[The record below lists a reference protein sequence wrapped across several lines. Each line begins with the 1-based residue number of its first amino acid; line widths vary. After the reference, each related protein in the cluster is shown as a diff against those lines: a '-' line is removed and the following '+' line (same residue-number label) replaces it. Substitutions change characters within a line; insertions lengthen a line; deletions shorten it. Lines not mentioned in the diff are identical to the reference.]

1 MIRMGSAW
9 IAATADSRGN
19 RLLEYEPTKSQPPG
33 RYFINARCCSDV
45 AEHIALVLEEFNPRP
60 VDPIDTNRWTYRFE
74 YDGPRTTSLSD
85 SLDLL
90 KEVLILRTTPEMDG
104 ALALDFYKV
113 PEDDVPSNRW
123 ANTPAG
129 ELIHRGKYYGDT
141 ASGKELADRIATVIR
156 THLAYSSVDAVIAI
170 PGTERKF
177 GERLA
182 GGVAK
187 RLSIPCIP
195 CERSVAATSAAK
207 TGRERVELEDFS
219 IEASAVSGRRLVI
232 VDDVYWSGI
241 TMRSVAKAAR
251 SSGATSI
258 LGIAGARN
266 LRK

>member
-1 MIRMGSAW
+1 MGLAW

-19 RLLEYEPTKSQPPG
+19 RLLEYEPTRSRSSA
-33 RYFINARCCSDV
+33 RYFINAHCCSDV
-45 AEHIALVLEEFNPRP
+45 AEHIALVLEDFNPHL
-60 VDPIDTNRWTYRFE
+60 VEPIDTSKWTYRFE
-74 YDGPRTTSLSD
+74 YDGPRTASLSD
-85 SLDLL
+85 SLKLL
-90 KEVLILRTTPEMDG
+90 KEVLVLRTTPEMDG
-104 ALALDFYKV
+104 ALALDFYKI

-141 ASGKELADRIATVIR
+141 TSGKLLADRIATTIR
-156 THLAYSSVDAVIAI
+156 THLAYSSVDAVVAI

-182 GGVAK
+182 RGVAK
-187 RLSIPCIP
+187 RLGVPCVP
-195 CERSVAATSAAK
+195 SERPVAATSAAK
-207 TGRERVELEDFS
+207 TGRDSDELEDFHV
-219 IEASAVSGRRLVI
+219 EASAVSGRRLVI

-241 TMRSVAKAAR
+241 TMRSVARAAR
-251 SSGATSI
+251 SFGATSI